1 MIENDGCL
9 CKQQLQM
16 MVTSQFLTE
25 DFYTDFQGKWLL
37 IKDIDAISNGSLLR
51 GKYDASCSSS

>member
-1 MIENDGCL
+1 
-9 CKQQLQM
+9 M

-25 DFYTDFQGKWLL
+25 DFYTDFQEKWLL
-37 IKDIDAISNGSLLR
+37 IKDIDAIRNGSLLR